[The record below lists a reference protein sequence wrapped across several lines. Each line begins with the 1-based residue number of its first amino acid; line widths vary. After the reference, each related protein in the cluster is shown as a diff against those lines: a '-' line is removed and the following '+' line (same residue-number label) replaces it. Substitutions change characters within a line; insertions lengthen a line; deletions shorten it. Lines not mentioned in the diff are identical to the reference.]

1 MVSRGEVY
9 LAAIPNQTK
18 PRPAIV
24 LTPDWLSR
32 YALDIAVIPVTS
44 VARASFPTRVELPA
58 GEGGLKTKSWA
69 KCDQVTTIPKDLLL
83 GKAFGRLTAGKMRAI
98 EDAVRLG
105 LGI

>member
-1 MVSRGEVY
+1 VVVSRGEVY
-9 LAAIPNQTK
+9 LAAMPNQTK

-32 YALDIAVIPVTS
+32 HAPDI
-44 VARASFPTRVELPA
+44 
-58 GEGGLKTKSWA
+58 GWA